1 VQVGAQGAR
10 SGAGFAGKVAD
21 SPPIRAADRLR
32 SEHIQA
38 RLARDVD
45 ERVAINKKGVD
56 FGGLFATRVDKDL
69 KGFQA
74 SVGDGCKHGRKYFI
88 NHNRSDY
95 PLADHKCKYTC
106 KKYGQHAF
114 VLALC
119 GWAARRNAI

>member
-1 VQVGAQGAR
+1 MRYIPPDVTSRPRVQVGAQGAGQAQNLPGK
-10 SGAGFAGKVAD
+10 SPDGA
-21 SPPIRAADRLR
+21 PIRAADRLR

-56 FGGLFATRVDKDL
+56 FGGVFATQVDKDL

-88 NHNRSDY
+88 NHNRSF
-95 PLADHKCKYTC
+95 AC
-106 KKYGQHAF
+106 F
-114 VLALC
+114 
-119 GWAARRNAI
+119 